1 MTSRDI
7 WSAGNSEDSYSTFNR
22 YREYASIKDV
32 SQWSDLEPLHQGDTP
47 RVFMPSVMTGGD
59 YSGNGLVAQ
68 ANHDAWRKEFADS
81 EGEAWVSIRG
91 GHGGFAIAIDM
102 TYQGEQFD
110 AMQDFLS
117 GLANYPLA
125 DEELH
130 SALEIESQD
139 RAWGESYGVSRDFWR
154 ALCHEVFWELDITPE
169 YDDTRLRQYFE
180 TLCEKTSTYWV
191 NEQGDQS
198 WIDVKR
204 LTREIDRDAVLACV
218 NLEGWKE
225 IYAEQQSALKRC
237 DEEIDA
243 SQEAFGL
250 LVDALADKLGITSQ
264 ELTRRIENVGC
275 VEAIR

>member
-7 WSAGNSEDSYSTFNR
+7 WSAGNSDDSYMVFNR
-22 YREYASIKDV
+22 YRDIASIKDV
-32 SQWSDLEPLHQGDTP
+32 SGWSDLEPLRQGDTP

-59 YSGNGLVAQ
+59 YSGSGLVAQ
-68 ANHDAWRKEFADS
+68 ANHDAWRKEFAAS
-81 EGEAWVSIRG
+81 EGEAWVSISG
-91 GHGGFAIAIDM
+91 GHGGYGIAIDM

-117 GLANYPLA
+117 GLADYPLA
-125 DEELH
+125 DEEGLA
-130 SALEIESQD
+130 ALEIESQNE
-139 RAWGESYGVSRDFWR
+139 AWENDVSRDFWR
-154 ALCHEVFWELDITPE
+154 ALCHEVFEDLDITPE
-169 YDDTRLRQYFE
+169 YDDDRLRQYFE

-198 WIDVKR
+198 YIDVKR
-204 LTREIDRDAVLACV
+204 LTRDIDRDAVLDCV

-243 SQEAFGL
+243 SQESYGL

-275 VEAIR
+275 VEAVKG